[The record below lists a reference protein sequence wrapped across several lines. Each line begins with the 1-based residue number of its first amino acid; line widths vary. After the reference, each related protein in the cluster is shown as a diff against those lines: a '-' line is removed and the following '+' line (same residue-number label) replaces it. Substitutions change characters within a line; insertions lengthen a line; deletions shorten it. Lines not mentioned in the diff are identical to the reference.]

1 MDTSTLTMSDIPI
14 TRAARYYR
22 LHRDEHLAKKKE
34 DYAKKREAEKDTPE
48 WIAKNEE
55 KERKKREKE
64 EEKNNIKSIKLA
76 EKEKKR
82 QESLLIAI
90 MTSKKK

>member
-1 MDTSTLTMSDIPI
+1 MEDIPI

-34 DYAKKREAEKDTPE
+34 EYAKKREAEKSSPE

-64 EEKNNIKSIKLA
+64 EAKSMKLA